1 MWNACSPGGSP
12 CTSASIS
19 TPCDVCSKVAVP
31 ICRPCVSMKIAG
43 AFCVVWAKSGRVAIT
58 AMAVPKNKPFIISS
72 SFIVRAGGRRSVGL
86 AWHART
92 HIAGESSIGD
102 AAAYQFGNGSP
113 GERIGAK
120 LESDNFRPVP
130 LAALQVEH
138 RPGGIGR
145 PQRLALPAGIGV
157 VDAPI
162 HPLGEIADR
171 VGHAQ
176 HDELAIHQRQQRVIH
191 VAGGDRHVLTQT
203 ERVELIDP
211 GVIARL
217 DAAGF
222 LDVSKL
228 RAWEGIKR
236 PALRTMV
243 AGCSRSVDDLAL
255 TAGEARE
262 KSTRQV
268 RAEHA

>member
-1 MWNACSPGGSP
+1 MWKACSPGGSP
-12 CTSASIS
+12 RTSASIS
-19 TPCDVCSKVAVP
+19 TPCDVCSKLAVP
-31 ICRPCVSMKIAG
+31 ICSPCVLMKIAV
-43 AFCVVWAKSGRVAIT
+43 AFCGVWARPGRVAIT
-58 AMAVPKNKPFIISS
+58 ARAVPKSKPFIISS
-72 SFIVRAGGRRSVGL
+72 LIHWGRP
-86 AWHART
+86 RT
-92 HIAGESSIGD
+92 RQAPLIADEYD
-102 AAAYQFGNGSP
+102 RRPHVPTGSP

-120 LESDNFRPVP
+120 LESDDFRPVL

-138 RPGGIGR
+138 RPGRIGR
-145 PQRLALPAGIGV
+145 PQRLAFPAGIGV

-243 AGCSRSVDDLAL
+243 AGCRLSVDDLAL